1 MPRQFTQ
8 LSLEERETI
17 QQLRW
22 EKQSLRTI
30 AKTLGRNVSTI
41 SRELATHQK
50 AYQYHPRLAQE
61 RTQEMRRQRG
71 QRSRLKNPQIR
82 AYVEE
87 KLRDEQWSPEQIAG
101 RLSLDHPGFA
111 TNHESIYLYI
121 YSRCERAGHG
131 LKVQGEDLRPYLRR
145 AYKRRRRKHP
155 PFADMRGRIQGRVGI
170 EERPKYIEKRKQL
183 GHWEGDS
190 VVSRQSLVALNTLV
204 ERATGLVKIRKL
216 KNLTA
221 AETHAAVVAQL
232 TPLPASARRTL
243 TTDNGHENGDHIT
256 TAKGVNLRWYFCHA
270 YASHERGTNEN
281 TNGLIRQYFPKGTD
295 FATVSDE
302 VVAVVEERLN
312 NRPRKRLK
320 YKTPNEVF
328 NQRVALKR

>member
-8 LSLEERETI
+8 LSLDERETI

-41 SRELATHQK
+41 SRELATHQR
-50 AYQYHPRLAQE
+50 AHRYHPRLAQE
-61 RTQEMRRQRG
+61 RTREMRQQRG
-71 QRSRLKNPQIR
+71 KRTRLKDPRIR
-82 AYVEE
+82 EYVEE
-87 KLRDEQWSPEQIAG
+87 KLRQEQWSPEQISG
-101 RLSLDHPGFA
+101 RLPLDHPGLS

-121 YSRCERAGHG
+121 YSRCERDGWG
-131 LKVQGEDLRPYLRR
+131 SKVQGEDLRPYLRR
-145 AYKRRRRKHP
+145 KHKRRNRKYRLWP
-155 PFADMRGRIQGRVGI
+155 DERGHIRNRVGI
-170 EERPKYIEKRKQL
+170 EERPQYIEKRKQL

-190 VVSRQSLVALNTLV
+190 MVSGKSLAALNTLV
-204 ERATGLVKIRKL
+204 ERATGLLRMSKL
-216 KNLTA
+216 ANLSA
-221 AETHAAVVAQL
+221 AETKRVVVSQL
-232 TPLPASARRTL
+232 LSLPLSARRTL
-243 TTDNGHENGDHIT
+243 TSDNGHENGDHEQI
-256 TAKGVNLRWYFCHA
+256 AKEVSIRWFFCHV

-302 VVAVVEERLN
+302 AVAVVENQLN
-312 NRPRKRLK
+312 NRPRKRLH

-328 NQRVALKR
+328 THRVALKR